1 MRTGKFEHK
10 LRTAGVV
17 VAALGAVLTAGQ
29 PATADPGAMA
39 VRSCTVTTQWTCVTA
54 PLWVGSGANPH
65 IATANIPWTAPYEPG
80 TPDPVN
86 SFVLVRYLDGP
97 GDPEILRDNKR
108 RGNEHDVW
116 GKDWKPGNYRAELH
130 CPYSCQGASLYFAN

>member
-1 MRTGKFEHK
+1 MRTGKVAHK

-17 VAALGAVLTAGQ
+17 VAALGSVLTAGQ
-29 PATADPGAMA
+29 PATADPGAML

-54 PLWVGSGANPH
+54 PLWISSGANPH
-65 IATANIPWTAPYEPG
+65 VATANIPWTAPFEPG

-97 GDPEILRDNKR
+97 GDPEILRNSKR
-108 RGNEHDVW
+108 RGDEHSVW
-116 GKDWKPGNYRAELH
+116 AVGWPAGNYRAELH
-130 CPYSCQGASLYFAN
+130 CPYSCQGASLYFSN